1 MEVPTVAAILSDLPT
16 AKETCAERTRQYELY
31 TSELVAKCGIG
42 DVRRVVRELGEKLGG
57 QTLTLIEVVWCGQF
71 SHSIHITDVIDV
83 LQGKGYK
90 VRAGG
95 LSSTKVVPC
104 ARNYHEL
111 VYWQYSVQHRARCV
125 CRTHS
130 VSAQET

>member
-31 TSELVAKCGIG
+31 TSELVARCDEENIG

-57 QTLTLIEVVWCGQF
+57 QTLTLIEVVRCGRF
-71 SHSIHITDVIDV
+71 SHSIHITDIIDV
-83 LQGKGYK
+83 LRGKGYK

-95 LSSTKVVPC
+95 LSFTKVVPC
-104 ARNYHEL
+104 AWDYHEL
-111 VYWQYSVQHRARCV
+111 VCWQYD
-125 CRTHS
+125 